1 MDLILPL
8 AVACIAMIIVV
19 RVFATGLG
27 QRSAREVRYVSD
39 PWDEGWL
46 SADEVAERLESST
59 DDVLRL
65 VAEESIPYFVRRPG
79 EPYDETTYWFRRDEI
94 DAWIIG

>member
-27 QRSAREVRYVSD
+27 QRGAREVRYVTD
-39 PWDEGWL
+39 PWDNDWL
-46 SADEVAERLESST
+46 AADEVAARLESST

-65 VAEESIPYFVRRPG
+65 VADDAIPHFVRRPG
-79 EPYDETTYWFRRDEI
+79 EPYEYVTYWFRRDEI